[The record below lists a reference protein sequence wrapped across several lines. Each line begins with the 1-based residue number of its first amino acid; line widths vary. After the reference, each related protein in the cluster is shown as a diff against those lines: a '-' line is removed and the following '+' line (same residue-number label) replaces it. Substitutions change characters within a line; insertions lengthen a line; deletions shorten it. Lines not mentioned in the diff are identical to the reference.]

1 MKQTVLI
8 TGTNRG
14 LGFALTGQFLKSG
27 FTVFAGCRNAG
38 PKLTELSKSWTDLKL
53 IRQDVTDE
61 QSVAQSLEAVS
72 RETDHLD
79 VLINN
84 AAVYLT
90 KSQVLL
96 ADTDF
101 EEVRKMYETN
111 TLGPLRV
118 TKYFLPLME
127 KGQKKII
134 VNISSEAGS
143 ITDSWRISEY
153 GYTMSKTALN
163 IQSKVLQNYL
173 KPKGFKV
180 LALHPGWMRTDMGGP
195 DADISPEQ
203 SAEGIIQLV
212 NRDWSSDEGIYF
224 DYRGV
229 PLPW

>member
-1 MKQTVLI
+1 MKHTVLI

-14 LGFALTGQFLKSG
+14 LGLALTEQFLKLG
-27 FTVFAGCRNAG
+27 FVVFAGCRTTG
-38 PKLTELSKSWTDLKL
+38 PGLTDLSKAWCDLKI
-53 IRQDVTDE
+53 IRQDVTDD
-61 QSVAQSLEAVS
+61 QSVSQSLAAVS

-118 TKYFLPLME
+118 TKYFLPLLE

-134 VNISSEAGS
+134 VNISSEAGCIS
-143 ITDSWRISEY
+143 ESWRTSEY

-180 LALHPGWMRTDMGGP
+180 LAIHPGWMRTDMGGP

-212 NRDWSSDEGIYF
+212 NKDWSSDEGIYY